1 MRDKQSWIEFRKNLA
16 KDKNIGKFTILTNN
30 QINLL
35 VEKQPKN
42 IDEIRSVVGIEN
54 RYINDIYNFQ
64 TGQETPKPKVET
76 PKPKVETPKP
86 KVETPKPKVE
96 LNIDE
101 ILNNLEIKEYGFD
114 PITEIYNGNIVT
126 DTFRSKYFSFKSS
139 IFFVKTWWKIRRN
152 KNLFEGLSE
161 NSLTK
166 QQKQSI
172 LTNEHRNLVV
182 SGAGTGKTALMIAKT
197 GYEIKRMGVQ
207 KDEILL
213 LAYNKKAAEELRK
226 RGQEVLKIE
235 GTPLQA
241 YTFHAFG
248 NKISKVTTEDEQ
260 DVAEILSPQ
269 WIQKKLD
276 NLENNHPIKQEL
288 IYYFSN
294 YLVPPPNV
302 EKKYRNLNQYSSYIK
317 NIQEFTLGG
326 EKVKSWGEYAIAN
339 FLFTNGIN
347 YEYEK
352 RWHDNSFGNYKPDF
366 TIFQDDNIN
375 NNIIIEY
382 YGIDRDDNNK
392 TMPEIDS
399 QAYNDQIARKD
410 AFHSRAKT
418 NYFKYY
424 YDQARGGSLIENLD
438 KDLKKQGVVY
448 NTKSDSELL
457 DVFKEGNY
465 YDLFSKLTAEFLTQ
479 FKSNQLDL
487 KDLLNQNRDD
497 KRTTAYLK
505 IFSWVLNEYQKEL
518 KKENK
523 RDYSDMINDAT
534 AWLIDNKYQTN
545 LKWIIVDEFQD
556 ISAGRFRF
564 LNQLLSQNPN
574 TKLIVVGDDWQSIYR
589 FAGSDINFINKFEKF
604 FGKAVEFPLTKSFRF
619 NDHIKELSQRFIQK
633 PRGLHKS
640 KSIDVDNI
648 VSHHKFFLHW
658 SNEVLLANSPKNKL
672 EKQRFKKTKEVVE
685 NLVAQGKSGSIL
697 ILGRYKFDLPDGGY
711 NPGPQQQELTDIWI
725 RNKDLD
731 EINFL
736 SVHKAKGLQADYV
749 IIVDLVSG
757 PYGFPSEQTNDPL
770 LNLVLPQGNSL
781 EISENAEERR
791 LFYVAITRA
800 KDSVHII
807 SDSPQPSQFIDDI
820 FEEVYKGENIV
831 TVCGCCEDSQPV
843 NCQKCDGSGAFVE
856 ITHNRFGRKLSE
868 SFYGCSNY
876 PLCTSNRPSCQKCN
890 LMMISK
896 SNKYV
901 CSNSSCGETKR
912 ECPNYCGGYLN
923 RRPPSNSERPPY
935 WGCSNF
941 TDGCTF
947 SETYTKSNR
956 DTCPECLV
964 GEVIWIKSSKFWGCS
979 NYFDKKPECN
989 WQNYPQLN
997 RI

>member
-1 MRDKQSWIEFRKNLA
+1 MRDKQSWIEFRNNLA

-64 TGQETPKPKVET
+64 TGQETPKPKVEA
-76 PKPKVETPKP
+76 PKPKVEAPKP
-86 KVETPKPKVE
+86 KVEAPKPKVE

-161 NSLTK
+161 NPLTK

-248 NKISKVTTEDEQ
+248 NKISKLTTEDEQ

-424 YDQARGGSLIENLD
+424 YDQARDGSLIENLD

-487 KDLLNQNRDD
+487 KNLLNQNRDD

-518 KKENK
+518 EKENK
-523 RDYSDMINDAT
+523 REYSPI
-534 AWLIDNKYQTN
+534 W
-545 LKWIIVDEFQD
+545 
-556 ISAGRFRF
+556 
-564 LNQLLSQNPN
+564 
-574 TKLIVVGDDWQSIYR
+574 
-589 FAGSDINFINKFEKF
+589 SD
-604 FGKAVEFPLTKSFRF
+604 
-619 NDHIKELSQRFIQK
+619 
-633 PRGLHKS
+633 
-640 KSIDVDNI
+640 
-648 VSHHKFFLHW
+648 
-658 SNEVLLANSPKNKL
+658 
-672 EKQRFKKTKEVVE
+672 
-685 NLVAQGKSGSIL
+685 
-697 ILGRYKFDLPDGGY
+697 
-711 NPGPQQQELTDIWI
+711 
-725 RNKDLD
+725 
-731 EINFL
+731 
-736 SVHKAKGLQADYV
+736 
-749 IIVDLVSG
+749 
-757 PYGFPSEQTNDPL
+757 
-770 LNLVLPQGNSL
+770 
-781 EISENAEERR
+781 
-791 LFYVAITRA
+791 
-800 KDSVHII
+800 
-807 SDSPQPSQFIDDI
+807 
-820 FEEVYKGENIV
+820 
-831 TVCGCCEDSQPV
+831 
-843 NCQKCDGSGAFVE
+843 
-856 ITHNRFGRKLSE
+856 
-868 SFYGCSNY
+868 
-876 PLCTSNRPSCQKCN
+876 
-890 LMMISK
+890 
-896 SNKYV
+896 
-901 CSNSSCGETKR
+901 
-912 ECPNYCGGYLN
+912 
-923 RRPPSNSERPPY
+923 
-935 WGCSNF
+935 
-941 TDGCTF
+941 
-947 SETYTKSNR
+947 
-956 DTCPECLV
+956 
-964 GEVIWIKSSKFWGCS
+964 
-979 NYFDKKPECN
+979 
-989 WQNYPQLN
+989 QLN
-997 RI
+997 RLIAKLETVSPMAREEVAAGEGALHTLIAPSDSKMAKSSSKPPARSHA